1 MNAKSTAALLC
12 LLALQAPGGAGP
24 ERFQAGV
31 AAWRAGRYE
40 EARVAFA
47 EELAARGAGAPAE
60 LRANLAMA
68 ALRVQRTQDAEAA
81 ARPLLESA
89 LSDDRALGEFLCA
102 LAAFQR
108 GERAAAAARL
118 PDAEPMAWESAVRSV
133 AAAISG
139 WCRAAELRPGW
150 PEALRNA
157 ERAVRALAQLE
168 RERAAAAPR
177 EPKRT
182 EPVPP
187 EPPPG
192 PATPST
198 EEVRPDLVQATLSA
212 AELERLRQRLQQ
224 KQREKRSAR
233 FVEPRNAQ
241 VAGERDW

>member
-12 LLALQAPGGAGP
+12 LCVLQAPDGAGP
-24 ERFQAGV
+24 ERFVAGV
-31 AAWRAGRYE
+31 AAFRAGRYE

-47 EELAARGAGAPAE
+47 AELAERGPGAPAE

-81 ARPLLESA
+81 ARPMLESPVI
-89 LSDDRALGEFLCA
+89 DDRAWGEFL
-102 LAAFQR
+102 LASASFQR

-118 PDAEPMAWESAVRSV
+118 PDAEPMAWETAVRSV
-133 AAAISG
+133 AGAVQG
-139 WCRAAELRPGW
+139 WCRAAELRAGW

-157 ERAVRALAQLE
+157 ERAVRALAELE
-168 RERAAAAPR
+168 RERAEAAPQK
-177 EPKRT
+177 PKRT

-192 PATPST
+192 PAQPST
-198 EEVRPDLVQATLSA
+198 EEVQPDLVHATLSA
-212 AELERLRQRLQQ
+212 AEVERLRQRLQQ

-233 FVEPRNAQ
+233 WLQPRSAD